1 MNHLANWIEIP
12 VIDLDRAKK
21 SYGAILDVH
30 FSDMEIGAMS
40 YALFSVDDKFNC
52 GALIA
57 SDGRKPSQDGVTVY
71 LNGGSDLAKVLARVK
86 KAGGRVLVE
95 KTPISK
101 EAGFFG
107 FFTDTEGNKMGVHS
121 MS

>member
-21 SYGAILDVH
+21 FYAAILDVH
-30 FSDMEIGAMS
+30 FNDMEIGAMS

-57 SDGRKPSQDGVTVY
+57 ADGRKPSQDGVTVY

>member
-1 MNHLANWIEIP
+1 M
-12 VIDLDRAKK
+12 DRAQKF
-21 SYGAILDVH
+21 YAAILDVD
-30 FSDMEIGAMS
+30 FNDMEIGAMS

-52 GALIA
+52 GALVSA
-57 SDGRKPSQDGVTVY
+57 GGRKPSQDGVTVY

-107 FFTDTEGNKMGVHS
+107 FYADTEGNKVGVHS
-121 MS
+121 LS